1 MKDARYYSPKK
12 IAEAIGVSESSLKRW
27 CDRGLIRFSK
37 TAGGHRR
44 IVRSDAVTFFRE
56 AEIRVTK
63 PELIGLPALESDSIQ
78 SDEVACQRFLEALVN
93 LNEVDARKL
102 LISLYV
108 EGWKLHRIFDGV
120 VAQTFRQIGILWS
133 EQKLEVY
140 KERHACEITAN
151 VIREIKGLM
160 PEPDEQAPFA
170 IGGSLQGDHYSLP
183 TLVTSAMLQSIG
195 FRAMS
200 LGNNIPVNSM
210 CTAAQNHRP
219 QLFWISVSHI
229 EDEAK
234 LIQDL
239 RVLRRALPTPT
250 LFLVGGSFL
259 NDNIRSNLDSTIFC
273 DNMHQLDLFASN
285 LSQFGTAPTRALNNG
300 MGNNGIGGNSSGGI
314 GGMSNG
320 L

>member
-1 MKDARYYSPKK
+1 MKDSRFYSPKR

-63 PELIGLPALESDSIQ
+63 PELIGLPALETEPIT
-78 SDEVACQRFLEALVN
+78 SDEAACERLLDALTN
-93 LNEVDARKL
+93 LNETDARKL

-108 EGWKLHRIFDGV
+108 EGWKLHRIFDNV
-120 VAQTFRQIGILWS
+120 LASTFRQIGQLWS

-151 VIREIKGLM
+151 IIREIKGLM
-160 PEPDEQAPFA
+160 SEPEEGAPFA

-183 TLVTSAMLQSIG
+183 TLITSAMLQSIG

-219 QLFWISVSHI
+219 NLFWISISHI
-229 EDEAK
+229 ENQAK

-239 RVLRRALPTPT
+239 RVLRRALPSPT
-250 LFLVGGSFL
+250 LFLVGGNFL
-259 NDNIRSNLDSTIFC
+259 NDEIRNNLDSTIFC

-285 LSQFGTAPTRALNNG
+285 LSQFGTAPRTFQNG
-300 MGNNGIGGNSSGGI
+300 Q
-314 GGMSNG
+314 